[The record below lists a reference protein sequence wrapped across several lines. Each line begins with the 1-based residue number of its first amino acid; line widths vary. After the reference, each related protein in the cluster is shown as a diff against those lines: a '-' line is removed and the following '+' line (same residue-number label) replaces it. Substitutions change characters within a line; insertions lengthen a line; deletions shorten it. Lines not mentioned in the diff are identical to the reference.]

1 MFHVKHSTGDVLL
14 GVDVGTSGLKALLID
29 SRGALLG
36 SATETYPLKVPR
48 PGWAEQDPEAW
59 WGGCTRAIKRLLNRA
74 HLAPSRVAG
83 VGITG
88 QMHGSVFLDP
98 AGKVLMPALLW
109 CDQRTQ
115 RECAEITSRV
125 GGAKSLLRLTMN
137 PALTGFT
144 APKVMWVRRHAPE
157 VFRKT
162 AKLLLPKDFV
172 NHRLTG
178 GFSADVSDA
187 SGTLLFDVARRR
199 WSGEVLKALRIP
211 REWLPDALESCQIA
225 GKVSR
230 AAASATG
237 LLEGTPVVAGA
248 GDQAAGAVGCGV
260 VEPGIVSCTLGT
272 SGVVFAACNLPRH
285 APDGSLHLFCSA
297 VKGGWHMMGV
307 MLSAG
312 GSFKWLRDEMACLG
326 MKIPPGADPYT
337 VMSREAEK
345 VPAGSEGL
353 VFLPYLSGERTPHA
367 DPHARGVF
375 YGLSLRHG
383 PAHLVRAV
391 LEGVAYG
398 MRDSLEI
405 MRGLG
410 LHTNRIRLSGGGA
423 KGPLWCRIQA
433 SVYGRKGY
441 TLVREEGP
449 AMGAAML
456 AGIGTGLFRD
466 YSHACRVG
474 VQEKAGFAPV
484 AGWLDEYRKGY
495 KIYRGLYPALR
506 PLFAGEA
513 AAESGGRKK

>member
-1 MFHVKHSTGDVLL
+1 M

-29 SRGALLG
+29 GRGRLLG
-36 SATETYPLKVPR
+36 SNMETYPLKVPR

-59 WGGCTRAIKRLLNRA
+59 WGGCTRAVRKLLKQA
-74 HLAPSRVAG
+74 HIPPSRVAG
-83 VGITG
+83 VGLTG
-88 QMHGSVFLDP
+88 QMHGSVFLNRS
-98 AGKVLMPALLW
+98 GKVLMPALLW
-109 CDQRTQ
+109 CDQRTG
-115 RECAEITSRV
+115 RECAEITSLV
-125 GGAKSLLRLTMN
+125 GGAQSLLRLTMN

-144 APKVMWVRRHAPE
+144 APKVLWVRRHIPE
-157 VFRKT
+157 VYRKT

-172 NHRLTG
+172 HFRLTG
-178 GFSADVSDA
+178 GYSADVSDA
-187 SGTLLFDVARRR
+187 SGTLLFDVARRT
-199 WSGEVLKALRIP
+199 WSDPVLKALRIP
-211 REWLPDALESCQIA
+211 REWLPDARESCEIA

-230 AAASATG
+230 EGAAATG

-248 GDQAAGAVGCGV
+248 GDQAAGAIGCGV

-272 SGVVFAACNLPRH
+272 SGVVFAACNLPKRV
-285 APDGSLHLFCSA
+285 PDGSLHLFCSA

-326 MKIPPGADPYT
+326 MKIPPGADPYS

-345 VPAGSEGL
+345 VPAGAEGL

-367 DPHARGVF
+367 DPSARGVF
-375 YGLSLRHG
+375 FGLSLRHG
-383 PAHLVRAV
+383 RAHLIRAV

-398 MRDSLEI
+398 MRDSMEI

-410 LHTNRIRLSGGGA
+410 LRTSRIRLSGGGA

-433 SVYGRKGY
+433 SIYGAPGY

-456 AGIGTGLFRD
+456 AGIGTGVFRD
-466 YSHACRVG
+466 YPAACRIG
-474 VQEKAGFAPV
+474 VEEKVRFNPRRDWYHVYEKYYG
-484 AGWLDEYRKGY
+484 
-495 KIYRGLYPALR
+495 IYRSLYPALR
-506 PLFAGEA
+506 PLFADAAMAEA
-513 AAESGGRKK
+513 GNRRK